1 MKTFKVTA
9 ILASCQNVR
18 LGVYRLTM
26 TKVIIFRYGAQ
37 KRLTA
42 NQKYFFE
49 VPFGEPGQPT
59 EKDLADL
66 KPKAP
71 IEITF
76 TQENGNYTV
85 SEVRMTGKPFGRFA
99 KTNGTTES
107 LEDVLKMPRFGT
119 DDEK

>member
-1 MKTFKVTA
+1 MKTFIKVTA

-26 TKVIIFRYGAQ
+26 TKVVILRYGEQ
-37 KRLTA
+37 KRLKA
-42 NQKYFFE
+42 NQKYFLE

-59 EKDLADL
+59 EKDLAGL

-71 IEITF
+71 VEITF
-76 TQENGNYTV
+76 TVENGNYTV

-99 KTNGTTES
+99 KTEGKTES
-107 LEDVLKMPRFGT
+107 LEDVLKKPRFG
-119 DDEK
+119 DEEE